1 LPYWQEC
8 LPYGFYAAE
17 SPGSRAIHLLT
28 LGLHRLNINSLFKL
42 EVYYSKSKS
51 DKIPK
56 NNLLVQTL
64 NSRYSSYA
72 FGFMKSRNY
81 NKEEKIKNEI

>member
-56 NNLLVQTL
+56 NNLLVQIL

-72 FGFMKSRNY
+72 FWVY
-81 NKEEKIKNEI
+81 EKQELQQRGEY

>member
-8 LPYGFYAAE
+8 LPHGFYAKE
-17 SPGSRAIHLLT
+17 RPGSRALHLLT
-28 LGLHRLNINSLFKL
+28 LSLHRLYKNSLFKL
-42 EVYYSKSKS
+42 EVSYSKSKS

-81 NKEEKIKNEI
+81 HKEEKIKNEI